1 MSLTSENCLSERFNI
16 LLCFSFSFPLLWSLP
31 AHTLKR
37 AEKGG
42 KKLQT
47 TFALLH
53 SIQKREKWRWYKEHP
68 KLKIKSWFGNFLEYS
83 GACTQV
89 YPFLH
94 VSTEQEPN
102 CYTLAAQLRENSWT
116 LKAGDKVRPMHS
128 DWKAFV
134 LLTEHL
140 QRLLQWS
147 HKYPHNYATNSSHI
161 QEPDTAEEK

>member
-102 CYTLAAQLRENSWT
+102 CYTCCSNAWRQLDFKGRRQSEANARWLESFCFT
-116 LKAGDKVRPMHS
+116 DRTPS
-128 DWKAFV
+128 
-134 LLTEHL
+134 E
-140 QRLLQWS
+140 S
-147 HKYPHNYATNSSHI
+147 
-161 QEPDTAEEK
+161 TAMVA